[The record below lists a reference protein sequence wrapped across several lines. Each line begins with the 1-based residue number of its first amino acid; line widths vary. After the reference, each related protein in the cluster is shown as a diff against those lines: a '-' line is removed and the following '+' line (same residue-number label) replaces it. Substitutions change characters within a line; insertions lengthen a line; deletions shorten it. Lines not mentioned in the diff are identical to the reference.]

1 MPKKKEDSKP
11 TKETKPK
18 AKKEATGWTKCDTK
32 EEALKQI
39 EKNASKKKTAAP
51 KKEEQQEEPPK
62 KKASTQRNERGQFA
76 KGCAKPEGSGRKMGT
91 KNKYGNVRDRLREI
105 IMPYLTLDP
114 DEEGLGGKSLATDLM
129 KIDDPNER
137 AHVVA
142 SYLPYIVP
150 KFTSTTITADA
161 NRPISE
167 EEHLM
172 DMDAKYAKKEIS
184 INIKA
189 LTIVDNDNPSGDY
202 DPDDDP
208 DFNLDELQ

>member
-18 AKKEATGWTKCDTK
+18 AKKEPQQ
-32 EEALKQI
+32 KQ
-39 EKNASKKKTAAP
+39 KKAP
-51 KKEEQQEEPPK
+51 APQQEPQAEESPK
-62 KKASTQRNERGQFA
+62 KKAAAQRNERGQFA

-114 DEEGLGGKSLATDLM
+114 DKEGLGGKSLATDLM

-172 DMDAKYAKKEIS
+172 NMDAVYAKKEIS
-184 INIKA
+184 INIHA
-189 LTIVDNDNPSGDY
+189 LTIVDNDNPNGDY

-208 DFNLDELQ
+208 DFDLDELQ

>member
-18 AKKEATGWTKCDTK
+18 AKKEPQQKPKEAPAT
-32 EEALKQI
+32 KQ
-39 EKNASKKKTAAP
+39 EPQA
-51 KKEEQQEEPPK
+51 EEPPK
-62 KKASTQRNERGQFA
+62 RKASAQRNERGQFT

-105 IMPYLTLDP
+105 IMPYLEPDP
-114 DEEGLGGKSLATDLM
+114 DNMEPGQKSLASDLM
-129 KIDDPNER
+129 KIDDPNDR
-137 AHVVA
+137 VHAVA
-142 SYLPYIVP
+142 AILPYIVP
-150 KFTSTTITADA
+150 KYTSTTITADA

-189 LTIVDNDNPSGDY
+189 LTIVDNDNPDGDY